1 MMSEWDGLNS
11 GTNDKGNAGSD
22 RVVVIGSTNRP
33 FDLDEAVLWQFPRR
47 ILVGLPD
54 LETRQEILEV
64 TLSKNQLGPDVNLT
78 KIAERLQGYTGSDLK
93 EVCQEAI
100 VQISHEQARMLDRGE
115 ILEKDRN
122 ELTEGEASS
131 SESGFQML
139 RPVAMRDFEAA
150 MRKLKRSVSET
161 GRELARVWEWN
172 DEYGEIK
179 KTNKRDSLSQ
189 MMNMFL

>member
-11 GTNDKGNAGSD
+11 GTNGKGDAGSD

-33 FDLDEAVLWQFPRR
+33 FDLDEAVLRRFPRR
-47 ILVGLPD
+47 ILVDLPD
-54 LETRQEILEV
+54 LETRREILEV
-64 TLSKNQLGPDVNLT
+64 TLSENRLGPDVNLT
-78 KIAERLQGYTGSDLK
+78 KIAERLEGYTGSDLK
-93 EVCQEAI
+93 EVCREAV

-115 ILEKDRN
+115 MLEDEDDK
-122 ELTEGEASS
+122 ESVV
-131 SESGFQML
+131 SENGFQML
-139 RPVAMRDFEAA
+139 RPVTMNDFESA

-179 KTNKRDSLSQ
+179 KSNKRDALPQ
-189 MMNMFL
+189 MMNMFV